1 MGKRIE
7 VKFVKEY
14 CAARGA
20 GIMGAKGVVK
30 TFADSE
36 DLQELI
42 KKGIVKV
49 VKEIKPPKAKK
60 ERKTPAKGREK
71 ATKDKR
77 ETS

>member
-14 CAARGA
+14 CATRGA
-20 GIMGAKGVVK
+20 GIMGGKGVVK

-36 DLQELI
+36 DLQDLI

-60 ERKTPAKGREK
+60 ERKTPASKREK
-71 ATKDKR
+71 ATRSKR
-77 ETS
+77 EKS